1 MPKLLQAGIGFALG
15 ACAVSAQAVLVPT
28 PLLFALALVVL
39 PLLGACRAPWM
50 AALCLGWAWCNIAS
64 TQQLAEHPDP
74 QYLGVP
80 VLVTGEIRGIPR
92 RDKHATRFDLELSE
106 IRLNGQ
112 VQRNSG
118 TIRLR
123 WYSNP
128 PPLRPGDNWSLW
140 VKLRVPRGYHNRW
153 GIDYER
159 HLFVRGIGATGY
171 VLAKPPVTPRRLS
184 QHRSLAGLRKN
195 LADALQTP
203 ADGIPDLPAA
213 GIVAALAVGERS
225 AISSLQWRLLR
236 RAGLSHLVAIS
247 GLHVSLAALFGFAL
261 GRGLWVLSGALKRIV
276 AARTVGL
283 WLSLASAGAY
293 AALAGF
299 PLPTCRALAMIG
311 AFITLALS
319 LYRCHYGNL
328 LGAALLLLSALWPLE
343 CAAAGFWLS
352 FLAVWLIFRTLEL
365 RQSSRTPVAD
375 DGIVQAFGRRC
386 SRYLAN
392 LLYIQWAL
400 FLGLAPV
407 LLFYFGE
414 ISLIAPIANLVAVP
428 IFSFVA
434 VPLVLAGTVLLLS
447 GSSLAWYLLAA
458 GGTVIDWTLAL
469 VAPLADSSFA
479 AATLSPG
486 SGVLAALSISA
497 WFLLR
502 VSRRS
507 RAIICALLACCAGL
521 LMLPER
527 PAKGDFHLVMLDV
540 GQGLAVVL
548 RTRHHALLYDAGPR
562 YGNFSLGQTVVLP
575 YLRGANIRWLD
586 LAIASHAST
595 DHVGGLPAVRA
606 GITVKRILT
615 SAPTEIVGSNDCNGF
630 PGWYWDG
637 VYFEIMSAA
646 KDGINL
652 SVNDASC
659 VLRISGRHG
668 SALLTGDLERRGER
682 ALLAR
687 YHQGLVV
694 DVLQVPHHGSNTS
707 STTGFLA
714 ATSPSL
720 ALLSRG
726 SENRYGHPADEVI
739 KRFDRAGIKMMDTA
753 LTGQLNLASTAQGWT
768 IETWAD
774 AGRRFWH
781 R

>member
-15 ACAVSAQAVLVPT
+15 ACAVSAQGLLAPT
-28 PLLFALALVVL
+28 PLLFALALAVL
-39 PLLGACRAPWM
+39 PLLGARRAPWLV
-50 AALCLGWAWCNIAS
+50 ALCLGWTWCNFVS

-92 RDKHATRFDLELSE
+92 PDKHATRFDLVLAE

-112 VQRNSG
+112 VQRNPG

-123 WYSNP
+123 WYGKP
-128 PPLRPGDNWSLW
+128 PPLRAGDNWSLW
-140 VKLRVPRGYHNRW
+140 VKLKAPRGYHNRW

-171 VLAKPPVTPRRLS
+171 VLAKPPAEPRKLS
-184 QHRSLAGLRKN
+184 WHRSLAGLRN
-195 LADALQTP
+195 GLANTLQAPT
-203 ADGIPDLPAA
+203 DGVPGLPAA

-225 AISSLQWRLLR
+225 AITSAQWRLLR

-247 GLHVSLAALFGFAL
+247 GLHVSLAALFGFTL
-261 GRGLWVLSGALKRIV
+261 GRGLWRLSGALKRIV

-283 WLSLASAGAY
+283 WLSLASAVAY

-311 AFITLALS
+311 AFICLALC

-343 CAAAGFWLS
+343 CASAGFWLS
-352 FLAVWLIFRTLEL
+352 FLAVWLIFRTMEV
-365 RQSSRTPVAD
+365 RQSRQPPLTAD
-375 DGIVQAFGRRC
+375 RIVQTFGRRC
-386 SRYLAN
+386 SRYLTN
-392 LLYIQWAL
+392 LLYVQWAL

-414 ISLIAPIANLVAVP
+414 ISLLAPVANLIAVP

-447 GSSLAWYLLAA
+447 GGSLAWSILVA

-469 VAPLADSSFA
+469 LAPLADCSFA

-486 SGVLAALSISA
+486 SGVLAALSICA

-502 VSRRS
+502 LRRRS
-507 RAIICALLACCAGL
+507 RAIICGLLACCAGL

-527 PAKGDFHLVMLDV
+527 PAKGEFHLVMLDV
-540 GQGLAVVL
+540 GQGLAVIL
-548 RTRHHALLYDAGPR
+548 RTRHHTLLYDAGPR
-562 YGNFSLGQTVVLP
+562 YGNFSLGQAVVLP
-575 YLRGANIRWLD
+575 YLRGTNIRWLD
-586 LAIASHAST
+586 LAIVSHASA

-606 GITVKRILT
+606 GISVKRILT
-615 SAPTEIVGSNDCNGF
+615 SAPAEIVGSDDCNGF

-637 VYFEIMSAA
+637 VYFEIMSVA

-659 VLRISGRHG
+659 VLRVSGRHG
-668 SALLTGDLERRGER
+668 SALLTGDLEKRGER

-687 YHQGLVV
+687 YHQGLVA

-707 STTGFLA
+707 STTEFLA

-726 SENRYGHPADEVI
+726 SENRYGHPAADVI
-739 KRFDRAGIKMMDTA
+739 KRFERAGIKMMDTA
-753 LTGQLNLASTAQGWT
+753 LTGQLNLASTAQGWM